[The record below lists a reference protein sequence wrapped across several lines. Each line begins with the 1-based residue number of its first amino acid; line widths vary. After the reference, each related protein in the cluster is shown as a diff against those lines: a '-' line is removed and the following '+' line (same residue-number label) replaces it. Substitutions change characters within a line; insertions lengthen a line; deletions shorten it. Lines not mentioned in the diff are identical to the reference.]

1 MIEID
6 DAGTGDLV
14 GSAFILFW
22 RRETNDLLKKEVP
35 LELYQSSDFNQR
47 TQEFIQQLFIE
58 AIKELKI
65 TKTED
70 IHLCTGSCFDKA
82 REYLNSEQF
91 NLRDAKIE
99 GYLQDQ
105 VEQTYLNHLQD
116 MYGIASKKLT
126 VDSGKK
132 RFFLLYNW
140 VTQDFPRRELFVKS
154 GFEGWQKK
162 WKQKAEIDWQH
173 KMIHPMKRPYKG
185 ATRMYPTRNSRYRSK
200 SSKKQ
205 RNNQNS
211 SGNKPER
218 NSSTEKKDPHI

>member
-1 MIEID
+1 MTIEID
-6 DAGTGDLV
+6 DAGTGDIV
-14 GSAFILFW
+14 GGAFILFW

-58 AIKELKI
+58 AIQELKI

-82 REYLNSEQF
+82 RDYLKIEQF
-91 NLRDAKIE
+91 NLLDTKIE

-105 VEQTYLNHLQD
+105 VEQTYLDHLHD
-116 MYGIASKKLT
+116 AYGISSKKLT
-126 VDSGKK
+126 VESGKK

-140 VTQDFPRRELFVKS
+140 VTQDFPRRQHFVKS
-154 GFEGWQKK
+154 GTAGWQKK

-173 KMIHPMKRPYKG
+173 KMIHPIKRSYKG
-185 ATRMYPTRNSRYRSK
+185 PKRRTPSKNAHHKSK
-200 SSKKQ
+200 SSRTRPKEQK
-205 RNNQNS
+205 S
-211 SGNKPER
+211 S
-218 NSSTEKKDPHI
+218 